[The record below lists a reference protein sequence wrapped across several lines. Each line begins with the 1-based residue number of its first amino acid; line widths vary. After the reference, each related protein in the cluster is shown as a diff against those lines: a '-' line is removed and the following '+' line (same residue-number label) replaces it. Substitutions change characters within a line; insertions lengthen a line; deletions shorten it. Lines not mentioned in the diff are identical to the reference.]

1 MRKDILLPALALAG
15 GMGGFLL
22 RRQQLTAAYVPET
35 GLFVHGAPATL
46 ALMGLGG
53 VLALAFLLLVQHKEG
68 PEDFLPAFQSPE
80 TGQMSALAAAWL
92 LMALAGGLGMR
103 DGLRGIRMW
112 QSAPELY
119 PFSDPGSQL
128 LAGALC
134 ILAGFGVLCM
144 GRMAYRGELGA
155 WECRLACFPAFAGLV
170 WLFSAHLQNGTEP
183 VLLKYGF
190 QLAAILLL
198 TLAHYYIAA
207 FLFGRP
213 HRRRTL
219 FLALMGTAVG
229 ITALADRPGGFT
241 TFGLLAFILSALT
254 FARALLRSTFIIQS
268 EGETLT

>member
-15 GMGGFLL
+15 GAGGFLL
-22 RRQQLTAAYVPET
+22 RRRQLAGAYVPET
-35 GLFVHGAPATL
+35 GLFVHGAPVTL
-46 ALMGLGG
+46 ALLGFTGL
-53 VLALAFLLLVQHKEG
+53 LALAFLLLVQHREG

-80 TGQMSALAAAWL
+80 AGQMAAFAAAWL
-92 LMALAGGLGMR
+92 LMGLAGVLGVR
-103 DGLRGIRMW
+103 DGFQGIRMW
-112 QSAPELY
+112 RSAPGLY
-119 PFSDPGSQL
+119 PLSSPGSQL

-155 WECRLACFPAFAGLV
+155 WECRLASFPAFAGLV

-183 VLLKYGF
+183 VLMKYGF
-190 QLAAILLL
+190 RLAAILLL
-198 TLAHYYIAA
+198 TLAHYDIAA

-229 ITALADRPGGFT
+229 ITALADRPDWFT
-241 TFGLLAFILSALT
+241 ALGLLAFILSALT
-254 FARALLRSTFIIQS
+254 FARALLRGTFVKQI
-268 EGETLT
+268 EGEH